1 MTTPESLD
9 AARLRSRLV
18 DGGPY
23 AGLDVVTVTG
33 STNSDLIEA
42 AGGGAPDRTVL
53 IAEEQRSGRGR
64 MRRPWVSPRGYGLH
78 VSVLTRMPEVARSDV
93 GWLPLIAGVALVE
106 TVVGMTG
113 LRAALKWPN
122 DLLIGDGDEWS
133 KAAGILVE
141 GVASQDSLAA
151 VIGIGINVH
160 HGAEQLPPATGGLP
174 ATSLALQGAGVTG
187 EEVDGKEVDREELA
201 VGLLGALAEA
211 DDLWRAH
218 AGDVVDSGLLDR
230 YQRRCGTLGQQ
241 VRVDLGQHD
250 PLSGTAEA
258 IDTSGRLVVQGV
270 DGAATPISAG
280 DVVHLRRSAR

>member
-18 DGGPY
+18 DDGPY
-23 AGLDVVTVTG
+23 AGLDVVAVTG

-42 AGGGAPDRTVL
+42 AGRGAPDRTVL
-53 IAEEQRSGRGR
+53 IAEEQQSGRGR
-64 MRRPWVSPRGYGLH
+64 MRRPWISPRSYGLH

-106 TVVGMTG
+106 TIVGTTG
-113 LRAALKWPN
+113 LQAALKWPN
-122 DLLIGDGDEWS
+122 DLLIGGGDEWS
-133 KAAGILVE
+133 KAAGVLVE

-174 ATSLALQGAGVTG
+174 ATSLALQGASVGG
-187 EEVDGKEVDREELA
+187 EELDREELA
-201 VGLLGALAEA
+201 VGLLGALADA

-241 VRVDLGQHD
+241 VRVDLGQRD

-280 DVVHLRRSAR
+280 DVVHLRRGVR

>member
-9 AARLRSRLV
+9 AARLRARLV
-18 DGGPY
+18 DDGPF

-33 STNSDLIEA
+33 STNSDLVEA
-42 AGGGAPDRTVL
+42 AGREAPDRTVL
-53 IAEEQRSGRGR
+53 IAEEQQSGRGR
-64 MRRPWVSPRGYGLH
+64 MRRPWVSPRSYGLH
-78 VSVLTRMPEVARSDV
+78 VSVLSRIPEVDRSAV

-106 TVVGMTG
+106 TVGRMTG
-113 LRAALKWPN
+113 LRVALKWPN

-141 GVASQDSLAA
+141 GVASQEPLAA

-160 HGAEQLPPATGGLP
+160 HGREQLPAATGGLP
-174 ATSLALQGAGVTG
+174 ATSLAAQGA
-187 EEVDGKEVDREELA
+187 DVDREELA
-201 VGLLGALAEA
+201 VGVLSALAEA

-218 AGDVVDSGLLDR
+218 GGDVVDSGLLDR

-241 VRVDLGQHD
+241 VRVDLGRTD

-270 DGAATPISAG
+270 DGAATPVSAG
-280 DVVHLRRSAR
+280 DVVHLRRTIR

>member
-23 AGLDVVTVTG
+23 AGLDAVTVTG

-42 AGGGAPDRTVL
+42 AGRGAPDRTVL
-53 IAEEQRSGRGR
+53 IAEEQQSGRGR
-64 MRRPWVSPRGYGLH
+64 MRRPWVSPRSYGLH
-78 VSVLTRMPEVARSDV
+78 VSVLVRMPEVARSDV

-106 TVVGMTG
+106 TVVRTTG
-113 LRAALKWPN
+113 LQAALKWPN
-122 DLLIGDGDEWS
+122 DLLIGDGNEWS

-141 GVASQDSLAA
+141 GVAAEDSLAA

-174 ATSLALQGAGVTG
+174 ATSLALQGA
-187 EEVDGKEVDREELA
+187 EVDRQELA
-201 VGLLGALAEA
+201 VGLLGALADA

-241 VRVDLGQHD
+241 VRVDLGQRD
-250 PLSGTAEA
+250 PLNGTAEA